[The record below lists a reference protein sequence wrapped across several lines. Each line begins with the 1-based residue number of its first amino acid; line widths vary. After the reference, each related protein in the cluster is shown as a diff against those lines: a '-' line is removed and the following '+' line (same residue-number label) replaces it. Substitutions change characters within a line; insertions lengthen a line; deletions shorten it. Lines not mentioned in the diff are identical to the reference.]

1 MGPQTAARALIF
13 MGVMALVLIG
23 LGFAGY
29 AIYLAWLP
37 VLPPVGAAALTA
49 IILLVIPAI
58 WIVAVALRAGG
69 HASANVDDNTLA
81 ALASIAKDKPLF
93 AMFLAGLVGAA
104 GAVNGKK

>member
-29 AIYLAWLP
+29 ALYLAWLP
-37 VLPPVGAAALTA
+37 VFAPAGSAVVTA
-49 IILLVIPAI
+49 IILLSIPAI
-58 WIVAVALRAGG
+58 WIISVALRTGG
-69 HASANVDDNTLA
+69 NAPANVDDNTLA